1 MGTLPEGQGTVRGL
15 VYGRTGFVSLLAA
28 ALIAAHLSGLPLF
41 PLAPVLTLLAA
52 TYLLSAVYLVLL
64 GRVRNPVWLA
74 EVQIYGDIV
83 LETLLIYLTGGPY
96 SVFPFLYLVSIV
108 TASIAVAPRESFGV
122 ATVAVFL
129 HGVTLGAQFYRW
141 LHPAAGYPLARN
153 VGMEGSLTILLI
165 SANFCACFLMAYL
178 GTYLAGRL
186 RQARGEVHRS
196 EASLAALRALHEDI
210 VQSVASGLLTFDRG
224 GAVTSVNRTA
234 EVLCARREVEL
245 RGMRWETLF
254 PGAPPYPTIWEG
266 LESGGA
272 RRARSETDLARP
284 DGSRLPVGMSL
295 SFLRR
300 GRGAICSFQD
310 LTDIK
315 RMEEQVRQGDRLAA
329 IGRLAA
335 GLAHEIRNPLGSIRG
350 SVEVLR
356 ESLDPQGDDRRLMDI
371 VVRESDRLDAIIR
384 DFLQFSRPPHLVRV
398 PTDIPSMLDEILLML
413 SNQGGVQGADAPRVR
428 IQRDVAEPTAKVDVD
443 PAQMR
448 QALWNLCLNAIEAMP
463 QGGELRVG
471 VRIVTSEAG
480 RPSMEITVE
489 DTGVGI
495 TAAELT
501 QVFEPFFT
509 TKPQGTGLGLAIAHR
524 IVEDHGGEIGVQ
536 SEPWRGSRFT
546 ISLPVSEASIR
557 D

>member
-1 MGTLPEGQGTVRGL
+1 MGTPPEGQGTVRWL
-15 VYGRTGFVSLLAA
+15 VYGRTGFVSLLTA
-28 ALIAAHLSGLPLF
+28 ALIATHFSGLPLF
-41 PLAPVLTLLAA
+41 PLPPVLTLLAA
-52 TYLLSAVYLVLL
+52 TYLLSAVYLALL

-96 SVFPFLYLVSIV
+96 SVFPFLYLVSIL
-108 TASIAVAPRESFGV
+108 TASIIVAPRESFGV
-122 ATVAVFL
+122 ATLAVFL
-129 HGVTLGAQFYRW
+129 HGLMLGAQFYRW
-141 LHPAAGYPLARN
+141 LPPAAGYPLARN
-153 VGMEGSLTILLI
+153 IGMEGSLTILLI

-186 RQARGEVHRS
+186 RQARGEAHRS

-210 VQSVASGLLTFDRG
+210 VQSVASGLLTFDRRG
-224 GAVTSVNRTA
+224 TVTSVNRTA
-234 EVLCARREVEL
+234 EVLCARPEVEL
-245 RGMRWETLF
+245 RGARWETLF
-254 PGAPPYPTIWEG
+254 PGAPPFASVWEG
-266 LESGGA
+266 LEGGGA
-272 RRARSETDLARP
+272 RLARSETDLARP
-284 DGSRLPVGMSL
+284 DGSRLPVGMGL

-300 GRGAICSFQD
+300 GRGTICSFQD

-315 RMEEQVRQGDRLAA
+315 RMEEQVRQADRLAA

-335 GLAHEIRNPLGSIRG
+335 GLAHEIRNPIGSIRG
-350 SVEVLR
+350 SVEVMR
-356 ESLDPQGDDRRLMDI
+356 ESLDLQGDDRRLMDI
-371 VVRESDRLDAIIR
+371 VLRESDRLDAIIR

-398 PTDIPSMLDEILLML
+398 PTDLSAMLDEILLML
-413 SNQGGVQGADAPRVR
+413 SNQGGVQGTDPPRLQIR
-428 IQRDVAEPTAKVDVD
+428 RDMAEPTVKADVD

-448 QALWNLCLNAIEAMP
+448 QALWNLCLNAVEAMP

-471 VRIVTSEAG
+471 VQTVSSESG
-480 RPSMEITVE
+480 RPQMEITVE

-524 IVEDHGGEIGVQ
+524 IVEDHGGKIQVQ

-546 ISLPVSEASIR
+546 ISLPVSEA
-557 D
+557 

>member
-1 MGTLPEGQGTVRGL
+1 MGTPPEGQGTVRWL

-28 ALIAAHLSGLPLF
+28 ALIGTHLSGLPLF
-41 PLAPVLTLLAA
+41 PLPPVLTLLAA
-52 TYLLSAVYLVLL
+52 TYLLSAVYLGLL
-64 GRVRNPVWLA
+64 GRVRSPVWLA
-74 EVQIYGDIV
+74 EIQIYGDVV

-96 SVFPFLYLVSIV
+96 SVFPFLYLVSIL
-108 TASIAVAPRESFGV
+108 TASIVVAPRESFGV
-122 ATVAVFL
+122 ATLAVFL
-129 HGVTLGAQFYRW
+129 HGLMLGAQFYRW
-141 LHPAAGYPLARN
+141 LPPAGGYPLARN
-153 VGMEGSLTILLI
+153 IGMEGALTILLI
-165 SANFCACFLMAYL
+165 SANFCACFVMAYL
-178 GTYLAGRL
+178 ATYLAGRL
-186 RQARGEVHRS
+186 RQARGEAHRT

-210 VQSVASGLLTFDRG
+210 VQSVASGLLTFDRRG
-224 GAVTSVNRTA
+224 TVTSVNRTA
-234 EVLCARREVEL
+234 EALCVRREREL
-245 RGMRWETLF
+245 RGMRWEALF
-254 PGAPPYPTIWEG
+254 PGAPPFASVWEG
-266 LESGGA
+266 LEGGGGG
-272 RRARSETDLARP
+272 RRARSETDLMRP

-315 RMEEQVRQGDRLAA
+315 RMEEQVRQADRLAA

-335 GLAHEIRNPLGSIRG
+335 GLAHEIRNPIGSIRG

-356 ESLDPQGDDRRLMDI
+356 GSLDPQGDDRRLMDI
-371 VVRESDRLDAIIR
+371 VLRESDRLDAIIR

-398 PTDIPSMLDEILLML
+398 PTDLAAMLDEILLML
-413 SNQGGVQGADAPRVR
+413 ANQGGIQGPDGPRVR
-428 IQRDVAEPTAKVDVD
+428 FRRDMTEPTVKADID

-448 QALWNLCLNAIEAMP
+448 QALWNLCLNAVEAMP

-471 VRIVTSEAG
+471 ARTVTGGSG
-480 RPSMEITVE
+480 RTLMEITVE

-495 TAAELT
+495 AAAELT

-524 IVEDHGGEIGVQ
+524 IVEDHGGEIQVQ

-546 ISLPVSEASIR
+546 ISLPVSEV
-557 D
+557 